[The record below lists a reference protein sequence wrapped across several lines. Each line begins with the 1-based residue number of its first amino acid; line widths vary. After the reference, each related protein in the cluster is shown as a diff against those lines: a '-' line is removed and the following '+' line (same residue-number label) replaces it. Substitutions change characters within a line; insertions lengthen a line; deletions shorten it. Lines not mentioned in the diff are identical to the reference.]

1 MKTKMS
7 IQPKISLAIIDS
19 GVSLQ
24 HPDFKDDAVEG
35 LSITQ
40 EEISQD
46 FQDQNGHGTAIYG
59 ILRDTREYCSIVNIK
74 ILDADEAKES
84 TLIAALRYCL
94 AHHVQLVNIS
104 AGLTICFSNELEKI
118 CQELEAA
125 GTIIVSAFANDG
137 SVSYP
142 AAYSSVIGV
151 DSGDFCFTKNELEY
165 VENSIVNIRAYG
177 RIQRLRWLSPPM
189 LMLGGSSFACAHV
202 TCMAAELMAT
212 GYSGKEAIL
221 AQLKLKAKYMW
232 KPLLPDPKDKLT
244 HTIKKAALFP
254 FNKEMHGL
262 IRFGDLLSFEITDVY
277 DVKYS
282 GHVGAAT
289 DHLLGD
295 QTVTSLKIQNISK
308 IDWERIDTLI
318 LGHMEQLSAAIN
330 YNDLLTD
337 LLVQAQKHDVF
348 VYAFDDLTSVLQSLN
363 KPPEVYFPS
372 VTSKDLPS
380 FQFGKLYRISKPVLG
395 IFGTSS
401 KQGKFTVQLELR
413 RRFLKAGYEV
423 GQIGTEPTALLYGMD
438 CVFPSGYHTTVKLD
452 RYDVVRYLNHE
463 VNRLCEKNEI
473 ILVGSQSGTVSYD
486 TGNLKQ
492 TALSNYEFLIGTQ
505 PDAVIL
511 CVNPYDSEGFLKRTI
526 NLIESAASAEV
537 IALVLFPM
545 KLKSDWSGIYG
556 GKTKMAAEEID
567 ETKKRLF
574 KAFNRPVFC
583 LGAPEEM
590 DQLAEISAEFFA
602 ADPNTTEEENIL

>member
-1 MKTKMS
+1 MFG
-7 IQPKISLAIIDS
+7 KILLAIIDS
-19 GVSLQ
+19 GVNLQ
-24 HPDFKDDAVEG
+24 HPDFKDDTIKG

-40 EEISQD
+40 EGITQN

-59 ILRDTREYCSIVNIK
+59 ILCDIKEYCDILNIK
-74 ILDADEAKES
+74 ILDADEAKEAA
-84 TLIAALRYCL
+84 LIAALQYCL
-94 AHHVQLVNIS
+94 AHHVQLINIS
-104 AGLTICFSNELEKI
+104 AGLTICFSDELEKV
-118 CQELEAA
+118 CQELETA
-125 GTIIVSAFANDG
+125 GTVIISAFANDG

-165 VENSIVNIRAYG
+165 VENSIVNVRAYG

-202 TCMAAELMAT
+202 TCMAAELMAA
-212 GYSGKEAIL
+212 GYSGKEAVL

-232 KPLLPDPKDKLT
+232 RPSLPNPKGKPL
-244 HTIKKAALFP
+244 HTIKRAALFP

-262 IRFGDLLSFEITDVY
+262 VRFSDLLSFEITDVY

-282 GHVGAAT
+282 GHVGATT

-295 QTVTSLKIQNISK
+295 QAVTSLKVQNISK
-308 IDWERIDTLI
+308 IDWDRIDTLI

-330 YNDLLTD
+330 YDDLLAD

-348 VYAFDDLTSVLQSLN
+348 IYAFDDLTSVLQSLD

-395 IFGTSS
+395 VFGTSS

-413 RRFLKAGYEV
+413 RRFLKAGYEI

-438 CVFPSGYHTTVKLD
+438 CVFPFGYHTTVQLD
-452 RYDVVRYLNHE
+452 RYDVVRYLNYE
-463 VNRLCEKNEI
+463 VSRLCGKSEI
-473 ILVGSQSGTVSYD
+473 ILVGSQSGIVSYD
-486 TGNLKQ
+486 LGNLQ
-492 TALSNYEFLIGTQ
+492 QISLINYEFLIGTQ

-511 CVNPYDSEGFLKRTI
+511 CVNPYDSTDFLEKAI
-526 NLIESAASAEV
+526 GLLESAANAKV

-545 KLKSDWSGIYG
+545 KLKSNWSGIYG
-556 GKTKMAAEEID
+556 GKTKMAAEEIT
-567 ETKKRLF
+567 EAKKWLF
-574 KAFNRPVFC
+574 KTFDRPVFC
-583 LGAPEEM
+583 LGVPEEM

-602 ADPNTTEEENIL
+602 ADTTEEESIL